1 MKKKEEGIY
10 WARQCDVTLEGMNK
24 GYCIDDGMM
33 YVKYEKDMLEW
44 LRSKDWEFEDE
55 DGVYVDVNKFDDQE
69 LLEWA
74 YNEEIYYW
82 TEWFEKEDIQFQEI
96 NGRLINIELMTYLN
110 S

>member
-10 WARQCDVTLEGMNK
+10 WARQCDVTLEGMNE

-44 LRSKDWEFEDE
+44 LRSKDWEFENE
-55 DGVYVDVNKFDDQE
+55 GGVYVDVNKFESQE

-82 TEWFEKEDIQFQEI
+82 TEWFEKEDVQYSEV
-96 NGRLINIELMTYLN
+96 GGKLIEIELN
-110 S
+110 

>member
-10 WARQCDVTLEGMNK
+10 WARQCDVTLEGMNE

-55 DGVYVDVNKFDDQE
+55 DGVYVDVNKFNDQE

-74 YNEEIYYW
+74 YNDEVYCW